1 MVRITD
7 LDNGVRVI
15 TESVEHVR
23 SVALGI
29 WIAAGSKLEQPHEF
43 GISHLL
49 EHMLFKG
56 TLRRSARDIAEEMAA
71 VGGQLNAAT
80 DREYTTFYARVLKDD
95 VALAMD
101 ILGDMLLNSLMD
113 AEELRRE
120 QDVVADEIHRHED
133 APEDRVHD
141 FLAELAWDG
150 HALAHSVLGTEETV
164 RSATPE
170 ALRAYLKTH
179 YTPDRTVVAAAGALE
194 HEQVVDLAAKS
205 LEPMTGRAPDP
216 ALPPLEHRPGRA
228 ILDRDTEAVYFCLGA
243 PAYCETDDR
252 KYPLAILDSV
262 LGGGMSSRL
271 FQEIREKRG
280 LAYDIGSY
288 RLSYHEGG
296 MLTVYGGTGAAT
308 LREVLSLVR
317 AEIESLRAGP
327 PDPREMARAHAQ
339 IRAGLLMAQESM
351 GTRMTRLGKC
361 LLDYGRFIPVEE
373 VVARLDAVTENDVLN
388 VAQEVLRPG
397 ALTLAVVGP
406 EEEVTEEVVL

>member
-1 MVRITD
+1 MVRITE

-23 SVALGI
+23 SVALGF
-29 WIAAGSKLEQPHEF
+29 WIAAGSRLEQPGEY

-56 TLRRSARDIAEEMAA
+56 TLRRSAQDIAEEMAG

-95 VALAMD
+95 LPLAMD
-101 ILGDMLLNSLMD
+101 ILGDMLLNSRMD
-113 AEELRRE
+113 PEELRRE
-120 QDVVADEIHRHED
+120 QDVVTDEIHRHED

-150 HALAHSVLGTEETV
+150 HPLAHSILGTEETV
-164 RSATPE
+164 RAATPQ
-170 ALRAYLKTH
+170 ALRDYLTTH
-179 YTPDRTVVAAAGALE
+179 YTPDRTVVAAAGAVE
-194 HEQVVDLAAKS
+194 HERVVELAAQA
-205 LEPMTGRAPDP
+205 LEPMSGRPKVFENC
-216 ALPPLEHRPGRA
+216 PLQHRPGSGL
-228 ILDRDTEAVYFCLGA
+228 LDRSTEAVYFCLGA
-243 PAYCETDDR
+243 PAFSETDDR

-296 MLTVYGGTGAAT
+296 MLTVYGGTGSAT
-308 LREVLSLVR
+308 LGEVLSLVR
-317 AEIESLRAGP
+317 AQLHSLRDSGP
-327 PDPREMARAHAQ
+327 SPREMERAHAQ
-339 IRAGLLMAQESM
+339 IRAGLLMSQESM

-361 LLDYGRFIPVEE
+361 LLDYGRFIPLEE
-373 VVARLDAVTENDVLN
+373 VVAKLDAVTADDVRE
-388 VAQEVLRPG
+388 VAREVLRPE

-406 EEEVTEEVVL
+406 KDEVEQEMTL